1 MKILPHTAAFLA
13 VAFLGAIA
21 PSLSAQGSAILT
33 PGIGFDSPS
42 SAGLGLLPTTPLSST
57 PADARCF
64 LFDAPLENFSKNA
77 YAATV
82 SALFDSFASKTS
94 ASIAPGTKAK
104 VGIKIYTASG
114 PGAATP
120 KNLVRAVIAEF
131 EKRGFAR
138 QNILIVDL
146 HEKRIR
152 ESGYLPRL
160 RTEGE
165 NFEGCP
171 VIALDSER
179 YYSRQWYYEN
189 PLPSREVFARQGDYN
204 LNIEL
209 LSKQSF
215 LPVPLFNGVDFWI
228 NLPVA
233 LDSPALGVSGALGN
247 ATIWNISNQ
256 RRFLDNPSNAQK
268 AAVEIAAIP
277 EIQRTLMFHLVSL
290 ERYQYVGG
298 PMFDSNYCLSEQ
310 RLWLSANPL
319 ILDFLLYKRMNAA
332 RAKRGLPL
340 IEPEPVMFIQGNTP
354 PILLGSCRPSELEL
368 VQPQPHPLKK

>member
-1 MKILPHTAAFLA
+1 MASLFEAFAA
-13 VAFLGAIA
+13 
-21 PSLSAQGSAILT
+21 
-33 PGIGFDSPS
+33 
-42 SAGLGLLPTTPLSST
+42 
-57 PADARCF
+57 
-64 LFDAPLENFSKNA
+64 
-77 YAATV
+77 
-82 SALFDSFASKTS
+82 KTRL
-94 ASIAPGTKAK
+94 SIAPGGKRK
-104 VGIKIYTASG
+104 VGLKIYTASG

-120 KNLVRAVIAEF
+120 KNLTRAVIAEL

-138 QNILIVDL
+138 KDIFIVDL

-171 VIALDSER
+171 VIALDTGR
-179 YYSRQWYYEN
+179 HYSRQWYYEN

-215 LPVPLFNGVDFWI
+215 LPVPLFIEMDFWL

-233 LDSPALGVSGALGN
+233 LDCPALGVSGALGN
-247 ATIWNISNQ
+247 ATIWNVSNQ

-298 PMFDSNYCLSEQ
+298 PTFDSNYCLSEQ

-319 ILDFLLYKRMNAA
+319 ILDFLLYQRINAA
-332 RAKRGLPL
+332 RAKRGFPL

-368 VQPQPHPLKK
+368 VQPKPLLPAK